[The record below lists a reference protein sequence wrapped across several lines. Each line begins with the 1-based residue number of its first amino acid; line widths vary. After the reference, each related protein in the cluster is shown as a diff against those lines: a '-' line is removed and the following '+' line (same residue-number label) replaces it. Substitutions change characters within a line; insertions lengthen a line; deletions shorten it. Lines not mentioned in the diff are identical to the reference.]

1 MIAKLLGAPLRYK
14 LARPLHL
21 RLVAADLG
29 GSVRPTSDDRT
40 HLVAAIDWLCR
51 AQDIRDDRGDA
62 GSVSA
67 GWNFEDGWLPGYP
80 ETTGYIIETFIA
92 AASFL
97 ERPDLLT
104 RAQRMIDWELSL
116 QHDDGAFPGHFGEP
130 GSRPVIFNTGQIMH
144 GMVAGYLQFGRQE
157 CLEAAVKGGHWLAR
171 HQEPEGFWRKFEH
184 KDTVH
189 VYNTRGTWALTATGV
204 LAGDTLLL
212 DAARRNLDWALS
224 QQTSSGWYRN
234 NAFTADAH
242 PYTHTIAYAIRGL
255 LESGVL
261 LGEDRYMRSALLAAK
276 GLAARQRADGWLA
289 GTYAD
294 SWVPTAAYSCV
305 TGVAQMCLN
314 WLRLAQEMG
323 EKGLLD
329 NARRGIEFV
338 KSTQRLDDPCEA
350 ARGGV
355 PGSHPIWGTYSRF
368 EYPNWAA
375 KFFADALLIQATNQ
389 PVPPVAARSGHEV
402 AAHV

>member
-1 MIAKLLGAPLRYK
+1 MIGKLLGAPLRYK
-14 LARPLHL
+14 LTRPLHL
-21 RLVAADLG
+21 RLVAADFG
-29 GSVRPTSDDRT
+29 GGVRPTSDDRT

-51 AQDIRDDRGDA
+51 AQDIRNERGDA

-97 ERPDLLT
+97 ERPDLLA

-144 GMVAGYLQFGRQE
+144 GMVAGYLQFGRAE
-157 CLEAAVKGGHWLAR
+157 CLDAAVKAGHWLAR
-171 HQEPEGFWRKFEH
+171 NQEPEGFWRKFEH
-184 KDTVH
+184 YDIAH
-189 VYNTRGTWALTATGV
+189 VYNTRGTWALTATAL
-204 LAGDTLLL
+204 LAHDTALVQ
-212 DAARRNLDWALS
+212 AARRNLDWAVS

-234 NAFTADAH
+234 NAFTTGAN

-261 LGEDRYMRSALLAAK
+261 LGEERYIRSALIAAK

-294 SWVPTAAYSCV
+294 GWAPTATYSCV

-314 WLRLAQEMG
+314 WLRLAQETG
-323 EKGLLD
+323 EDALRD
-329 NARRGIEFV
+329 NAKRGIEYV
-338 KSTQRLDDPCEA
+338 KRTQRLDDPFEA
-350 ARGGV
+350 ARGGI
-355 PGSHPIWGTYSRF
+355 PGSHPIWGAYSRF

-375 KFFADALLIQATNQ
+375 KFFADAVLIQATDRPLP
-389 PVPPVAARSGHEV
+389 PVPVRAGKKVPVHA
-402 AAHV
+402 